1 MAEIEISHE
10 QGVCTILLNRPE
22 RRNALTIAMM
32 EDLGAQLARIAADD
46 AVRVVI
52 LTGAGKVFCSGLDL
66 AAMGASP
73 TEPALEAA
81 LIEKVLAPLER
92 LPQPTIAAM
101 NGDGLA
107 GGCELA
113 LHCDVR
119 IATAETRLGM
129 PVARIGIVVPYPLI
143 LKLLEVVGSTVTSE
157 LLLTAEPMSAARAR
171 ELAMVNR
178 VVEAGELMP
187 TARRMAET
195 MAANA
200 PLSLRAMK
208 QAILAGRAQ
217 RAFDPPPAVRAA
229 AERARTSEDAR
240 EGLGAINEKRKPRF
254 QGR

>member
-1 MAEIEISHE
+1 MAEIEVSQQDGI
-10 QGVCTILLNRPE
+10 CTILLNRPE
-22 RRNALTIAMM
+22 RRNALTIPMM
-32 EDLGAQLARIAADD
+32 SDLGALLARIAADD
-46 AVRVVI
+46 TVRVVI

-66 AAMGASP
+66 SAMGANP

-81 LIEKVLAPLER
+81 LVEEVLRPLER

-119 IATAETRLGM
+119 IATTEARLGM

-143 LKLLEVVGSTVTSE
+143 LKLLDTVGSAVTSE
-157 LLLTAEPMSAARAR
+157 LLFTAEPLSAARAL
-171 ELAMVNR
+171 ELAMVNH
-178 VVEAGELMP
+178 VVAGDALMP
-187 TARRMAET
+187 TATKMATT

-208 QAILAGRAQ
+208 QAILAGRVP
-217 RAFDPPPAVRAA
+217 RAFDPPADVRAA
-229 AERARTSEDAR
+229 AERARTSDDAR
-240 EGLGAINEKRKPRF
+240 EGLRAILEKRRPDFR
-254 QGR
+254 GR

>member
-1 MAEIEISHE
+1 MAEIEVSQEEGI
-10 QGVCTILLNRPE
+10 CTILLNRPE
-22 RRNALTIAMM
+22 RRNALTIPMM
-32 EDLGAQLARIAADD
+32 SELGSQLARIAADE

-66 AAMGASP
+66 GAMGATP
-73 TEPALEAA
+73 TEPALEGA
-81 LIEKVLAPLER
+81 LVDQVLRPLER

-119 IATAETRLGM
+119 IATTETRLGM

-143 LKLLEVVGSTVTSE
+143 MKLLDTVGSAVTSE
-157 LLLTAEPMSAARAR
+157 LLFTAEPLSAARAL

-178 VVEAGELMP
+178 VVASDELMP
-187 TARRMAET
+187 AARKMAST

-208 QAILAGRAQ
+208 QAILAGRVQ
-217 RAFDPPPAVRAA
+217 RAFDPPSDVRAA
-229 AERARTSEDAR
+229 AERARTSDDAR
-240 EGLGAINEKRKPRF
+240 EGLRAINEKRKPAFR
-254 QGR
+254 GR

>member
-1 MAEIEISHE
+1 MAEIEITRE
-10 QGVCTILLNRPE
+10 GGICTIRLNRPE

-32 EDLGAQLARIAADD
+32 KDLGAQLTRIAADE

-52 LTGAGKVFCSGLDL
+52 LTGAGRVFCSGLDL
-66 AAMGASP
+66 AAMGVSP

-81 LIEKVLAPLER
+81 LIEDVLTPLER

-119 IATAETRLGM
+119 VATAETRLGM

-143 LKLLEVVGSTVTSE
+143 LKLLDAVGSAITSE
-157 LLLTAEPMSAARAR
+157 LLFTAEPLTAARAL
-171 ELAMVNR
+171 ELALVNR
-178 VVEAGELMP
+178 VVEADELMP
-187 TARRMAET
+187 SVLRMAET

-217 RAFDPPPAVRAA
+217 RAFDPPPPVRAA

-240 EGLGAINEKRKPRF
+240 EGITAINEKRKPRF

>member
-1 MAEIEISHE
+1 MAEIEVSQEH
-10 QGVCTILLNRPE
+10 GVCTILLNRPE

-32 EDLGAQLARIAADD
+32 SELGAILARIAADES
-46 AVRVVI
+46 VRVVI

-66 AAMGASP
+66 TAMGATP

-81 LIEKVLAPLER
+81 LVDDVLLPLER

-119 IATAETRLGM
+119 IATVEARLGM

-143 LKLLEVVGSTVTSE
+143 LKLLDTVGSAVTSE
-157 LLLTAEPMSAARAR
+157 MLFTAEPLSAARALD
-171 ELAMVNR
+171 LAMVNR
-178 VVEAGELMP
+178 VVAHDELMP
-187 TARRMAET
+187 SAVAMAKT

-208 QAILAGRAQ
+208 QAILAGRTQ
-217 RAFDPPPAVRAA
+217 RDRPAPAEVRRA

-240 EGLGAINEKRKPRF
+240 EGLRAILEKRKPDFRS
-254 QGR
+254 R

>member
-1 MAEIEISHE
+1 MAEIEIS
-10 QGVCTILLNRPE
+10 QDGGICTILLNRPE
-22 RRNALTIAMM
+22 RRNALTIPMM
-32 EDLGAQLARIAADD
+32 EELGAHLARIAADD
-46 AVRVVI
+46 SIRVLI

-81 LIEKVLAPLER
+81 LVDRVLVPLER

-119 IATAETRLGM
+119 IATPETRLGM

-143 LKLLEVVGSTVTSE
+143 LKLLETVGSAITSE
-157 LLLTAEPMSAARAR
+157 LLFTAEPLSAARAL

-178 VVEAGELMP
+178 VVPADELIP
-187 TARRMAET
+187 AARKMAET

-208 QAILAGRAQ
+208 QAILAGRTQ
-217 RAFDPPPAVRAA
+217 RAYDAPADVRAA
-229 AERARTSEDAR
+229 AERARTSDDAR
-240 EGLGAINEKRKPRF
+240 EGIAAINEKRKPRF
-254 QGR
+254 TGR

>member
-1 MAEIEISHE
+1 MAEIEVTQEGGI
-10 QGVCTILLNRPE
+10 CTILLNRPE
-22 RRNALTIAMM
+22 RRNALTIPMM
-32 EDLGAQLARIAADD
+32 SDLGAHLARIAADEHI
-46 AVRVVI
+46 RVVI

-81 LIEKVLAPLER
+81 LVDEVLLPLER

-119 IATAETRLGM
+119 LATAETRLGM

-143 LKLLEVVGSTVTSE
+143 LKLLDTVGSAVTSE
-157 LLLTAEPMSAARAR
+157 LLFTAEPLSAARAL

-178 VVEAGELMP
+178 VVSADELIP
-187 TARRMAET
+187 AAWRMAET

-217 RAFDPPPAVRAA
+217 RAFDPPAGVRAA
-229 AERARTSEDAR
+229 AERARTSEDAA
-240 EGLGAINEKRKPRF
+240 EGIRAINEKRKPAFR
-254 QGR
+254 GR

>member
-1 MAEIEISHE
+1 MAEIEIRE
-10 QGVCTILLNRPE
+10 DQGICTILLNRPE
-22 RRNALTIAMM
+22 RRNALTIPMM
-32 EDLGAQLARIAADD
+32 EDLGAHLARIAGDGS
-46 AVRVVI
+46 VRVVI
-52 LTGAGKVFCSGLDL
+52 LSGAGKVFCSGLDL

-81 LIEKVLAPLER
+81 LIDKVLVPLER

-119 IATAETRLGM
+119 IATVETRLGM

-143 LKLLEVVGSTVTSE
+143 LKLLDTVGSAITSE
-157 LLLTAEPMSAARAR
+157 LLFTAEPLSAARAF

-178 VVEAGELMP
+178 VVDAPELMA

-208 QAILAGRAQ
+208 QAILAGRAK
-217 RAFDPPPAVRAA
+217 RAFDPPPAVRTA

-240 EGLGAINEKRKPRF
+240 EGIAAINEKRKPRF

>member
-1 MAEIEISHE
+1 MSEIEISQD

-22 RRNALTIAMM
+22 RRNALTIPMM
-32 EDLGAQLARIAADD
+32 EHLGKELTRIAADD

-81 LIEKVLAPLER
+81 LVEQVLLPLER

-119 IATAETRLGM
+119 IATRETRLGM

-143 LKLLEVVGSTVTSE
+143 LKLLDTVGSAITSE
-157 LLLTAEPMSAARAR
+157 LLFTAEPLSAARAL
-171 ELAMVNR
+171 ELAMVNH
-178 VVEAGELMP
+178 VVDAADLLP
-187 TARRMAET
+187 TARKMAET
-195 MAANA
+195 IAGNA
-200 PLSLRAMK
+200 PLAVRAMK
-208 QAILAGRAQ
+208 QAILGGRAQ
-217 RAFDPPPAVRAA
+217 RAFDAPAAVRAA

-240 EGLGAINEKRKPRF
+240 EGITAINEKRRPRF

>member
-1 MAEIEISHE
+1 MAEIEVHE
-10 QGVCTILLNRPE
+10 DGGICTILLNRPE
-22 RRNALTIAMM
+22 RRNALTIPMM
-32 EDLGAQLARIAADD
+32 SDLGEHLARIAADD
-46 AVRVVI
+46 SIRVVI

-81 LIEKVLAPLER
+81 LVDEVLLPLER

-119 IATAETRLGM
+119 IATPETRLGM

-143 LKLLEVVGSTVTSE
+143 LKLLETVGSAVTSE
-157 LLLTAEPMSAARAR
+157 LLFTAEPLPASRAL

-178 VVEAGELMP
+178 VVTSEELMP
-187 TARRMAET
+187 AARKMAET

-208 QAILAGRAQ
+208 QAIFAGRTQ
-217 RAFDPPPAVRAA
+217 RAYDPPADVRAA
-229 AERARTSEDAR
+229 AERARTSDDAR
-240 EGLGAINEKRKPRF
+240 EGIQAINEKRKPAFR
-254 QGR
+254 GR

>member
-1 MAEIEISHE
+1 MAEIEVSQE
-10 QGVCTILLNRPE
+10 QGICTILLNRPE
-22 RRNALTIAMM
+22 RRNALTIPMM
-32 EDLGAQLARIAADD
+32 SELGALLARIAADD

-66 AAMGASP
+66 AAMGATP

-81 LIEKVLAPLER
+81 LVDDVLLPLER

-119 IATAETRLGM
+119 IASTEARLGM

-143 LKLLEVVGSTVTSE
+143 LKLLDTVGSAVTSE
-157 LLLTAEPMSAARAR
+157 LLFTAQPLSAARAL

-178 VVEAGELMP
+178 VVPGDELAASALEM
-187 TARRMAET
+187 ART

-208 QAILAGRAQ
+208 QAILAGRVQ
-217 RAFDPPPAVRAA
+217 RTFEPPADVRRA

-240 EGLGAINEKRKPRF
+240 EGLRAILEKRKPDFR
-254 QGR
+254 GR

>member
-1 MAEIEISHE
+1 MAEIEISTE
-10 QGVCTILLNRPE
+10 QGICTILLNRPE
-22 RRNALTIAMM
+22 RRNALTIPMM
-32 EDLGAQLARIAADD
+32 EHLGEQLARIAADD
-46 AVRVVI
+46 SVRVVI

-73 TEPALEAA
+73 TEPPLEAA
-81 LIEKVLAPLER
+81 LIEKVLVPLER

-143 LKLLEVVGSTVTSE
+143 LKLLDTVGSAITSE
-157 LLLTAEPMSAARAR
+157 LLYTAEPLAAARAL
-171 ELAMVNR
+171 ELAMVNK
-178 VVEAGELMP
+178 VVDAGDLLA

-217 RAFDPPPAVRAA
+217 RAFDPPAAVRAA
-229 AERARTSEDAR
+229 AERARTSDDAR
-240 EGLGAINEKRKPRF
+240 EGITAINEKRKPRF

>member
-1 MAEIEISHE
+1 MAEIEIS
-10 QGVCTILLNRPE
+10 QDRGICTILLNRPE
-22 RRNALTIAMM
+22 RRNALTIPMM
-32 EDLGAQLARIAADD
+32 DDLGAHLARIAEDES
-46 AVRVVI
+46 VRVVI

-81 LIEKVLAPLER
+81 LVENVLVPLER

-143 LKLLEVVGSTVTSE
+143 LKLLDKTIGIRAAKEDEQEGLDVTLHGE
-157 LLLTAEPMSAARAR
+157 EAYTLAEGPGARVFLEESPVEPGAQGADSR
-171 ELAMVNR
+171 ELA
-178 VVEAGELMP
+178 E
-187 TARRMAET
+187 
-195 MAANA
+195 
-200 PLSLRAMK
+200 SRA
-208 QAILAGRAQ
+208 
-217 RAFDPPPAVRAA
+217 
-229 AERARTSEDAR
+229 
-240 EGLGAINEKRKPRF
+240 
-254 QGR
+254 

>member
-1 MAEIEISHE
+1 MAEIEISQE
-10 QGVCTILLNRPE
+10 NGICTILLNRPE
-22 RRNALTIAMM
+22 RRNALTIPMM
-32 EDLGAQLARIAADD
+32 AELGAHLARIAADD
-46 AVRVVI
+46 SIRVLI

-81 LIEKVLAPLER
+81 LVDQVLVPLER

-119 IATAETRLGM
+119 LATPETRLGM

-143 LKLLEVVGSTVTSE
+143 LKLVETVGSAVTSE
-157 LLLTAEPMSAARAR
+157 LLFTAEPLSAARAL

-178 VVEAGELMP
+178 LVPADELMP
-187 TARRMAET
+187 AARKMAET

-208 QAILAGRAQ
+208 QAIFAGRTQ
-217 RAFDPPPAVRAA
+217 RAYDAPADVRAA
-229 AERARTSEDAR
+229 AERARTSADAR
-240 EGLGAINEKRKPRF
+240 EGLAAINEKRKPRF
-254 QGR
+254 TGR

>member
-1 MAEIEISHE
+1 
-10 QGVCTILLNRPE
+10 
-22 RRNALTIAMM
+22 
-32 EDLGAQLARIAADD
+32 
-46 AVRVVI
+46 
-52 LTGAGKVFCSGLDL
+52 
-66 AAMGASP
+66 
-73 TEPALEAA
+73 
-81 LIEKVLAPLER
+81 
-92 LPQPTIAAM
+92 
-101 NGDGLA
+101 
-107 GGCELA
+107 
-113 LHCDVR
+113 
-119 IATAETRLGM
+119 M

-143 LKLLEVVGSTVTSE
+143 LKLLEVAGSAVTSE
-157 LLLTAEPMSAARAR
+157 LLFTAEPMSAARAR